1 VIVTKTIGFLIVL
14 GIIGLSSWMA
24 TRRARRILSQSLG
37 REVRAGEESSLRA
50 WMAVPDA
57 ALSTAAEQ
65 MASNPA
71 EQVLG
76 AMESKVRTSAKPPQ
90 SDYPSIR

>member
-1 VIVTKTIGFLIVL
+1 VNVTKIVGFLIVL
-14 GIIGLSSWMA
+14 GLIGLSSWVA

-50 WMAVPDA
+50 WMAVPDST
-57 ALSTAAEQ
+57 LSAAAEQ
-65 MASNPA
+65 MADNPA
-71 EQVLG
+71 EQMLG
-76 AMESKVRTSAKPPQ
+76 AVESQVRTPAKATQ